1 MCKPASFSAL
11 HHLARSLI
19 APPQIWLPPSWP
31 QQQTPVVQN
40 TLKQVSS
47 SLLIGV
53 NTCFSPPGLSVAVVV
68 SLSTA
73 AGLSHSSSDSA
84 PSVSLSFLPSLL
96 QRPSLSPC
104 PWQPLCHLPS
114 LWLHYLPR
122 KQLLMHTSVAFDIIW
137 ISHIF
142 GSTASWGFKSW
153 TPFSWDKTSAWKGF
167 ILRSTEKRLDKI

>member
-19 APPQIWLPPSWP
+19 APPQIWLPSSWP

-47 SLLIGV
+47 SLLV
-53 NTCFSPPGLSVAVVV
+53 SVDTCFSPSPGLSVAVVV
-68 SLSTA
+68 WWSTA

-114 LWLHYLPR
+114 LWLHNLPP
-122 KQLLMHTSVAFDIIW
+122 KNSCWCIHLLHLTSFEFPRYIW
-137 ISHIF
+137 IYSF
-142 GSTASWGFKSW
+142 MRVQKLGG
-153 TPFSWDKTSAWKGF
+153 
-167 ILRSTEKRLDKI
+167 ILTR